1 MELELESFHLIDHT
15 PVCGTHQKK
24 FSGDYRK
31 RHKMKFTL
39 RTAVPAGIYVERP
52 EHEPC
57 LIPIGWVTVFVP
69 KEGKSLR
76 TPKVPPARRVVRK
89 KKV

>member
-24 FSGDYRK
+24 YSDDYRK
-31 RHKMKFTL
+31 RHKMTFTL
-39 RTAVPAGIYVERP
+39 RTAVPSGIYVERP

-57 LIPIGWVTVFVP
+57 LIPIGWVTVFVA
-69 KEGKSLR
+69 KKGKSLR
-76 TPKVPPARRVVRK
+76 APKTPSVRKSVRK
-89 KKV
+89 KSR